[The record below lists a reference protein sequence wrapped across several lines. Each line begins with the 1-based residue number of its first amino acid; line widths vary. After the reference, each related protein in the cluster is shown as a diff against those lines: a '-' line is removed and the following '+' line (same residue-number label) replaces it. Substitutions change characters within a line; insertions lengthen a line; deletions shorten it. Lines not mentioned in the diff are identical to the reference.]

1 MSSISP
7 TICPYPFA
15 HQHIDPDGAIKY
27 CCNSSPTSHISDDG
41 TTYNIKTHS
50 LDQAW
55 NSDSLRQLRL
65 DLINGKEPTACNGC
79 WQRENADHTQGT
91 SLRLHGAHQQIPI
104 QQIQS
109 RIDYAAAN
117 DGAVDQNP
125 FDFQIMSGNLCNLA
139 CKMCGPKYSNTWS
152 KFFKNKGFDQFY
164 QISFKRGGGGH
175 ANPLDNATYVYGDHD
190 WPITNP
196 LNTVLPKY
204 YQDIRHIFLTGGEPT
219 LIQENIAF
227 LEELVHLGYSKNIE
241 LRFSTN
247 LTNINQRLMRVLANF
262 RKIGINMSID
272 GMDDIAY
279 IQRTPSKWQQIL
291 NNTDKL
297 VHWVTEYESET
308 NSAVNLTV
316 NTVVSALNIH
326 HVLDLWHFLAKRYGN
341 KFQFGFTSLTD
352 KLDNYF
358 IGQVPKAVI
367 NTILEN
373 LDEKFQLI
381 YENSNSWSVR
391 TRLESFKY
399 QLMQNI
405 YADTH
410 EDIHYLLDNIQKIHP
425 DMDIKGIYSIYFP
438 NNV

>member
-1 MSSISP
+1 
-7 TICPYPFA
+7 
-15 HQHIDPDGAIKY
+15 
-27 CCNSSPTSHISDDG
+27 
-41 TTYNIKTHS
+41 
-50 LDQAW
+50 
-55 NSDSLRQLRL
+55 
-65 DLINGKEPTACNGC
+65 
-79 WQRENADHTQGT
+79 
-91 SLRLHGAHQQIPI
+91 
-104 QQIQS
+104 
-109 RIDYAAAN
+109 
-117 DGAVDQNP
+117 
-125 FDFQIMSGNLCNLA
+125 
-139 CKMCGPKYSNTWS
+139 
-152 KFFKNKGFDQFY
+152 
-164 QISFKRGGGGH
+164 
-175 ANPLDNATYVYGDHD
+175 
-190 WPITNP
+190 
-196 LNTVLPKY
+196 
-204 YQDIRHIFLTGGEPT
+204 
-219 LIQENIAF
+219 
-227 LEELVHLGYSKNIE
+227 
-241 LRFSTN
+241 
-247 LTNINQRLMRVLANF
+247 
-262 RKIGINMSID
+262 
-272 GMDDIAY
+272 
-279 IQRTPSKWQQIL
+279 
-291 NNTDKL
+291 
-297 VHWVTEYESET
+297 
-308 NSAVNLTV
+308 V